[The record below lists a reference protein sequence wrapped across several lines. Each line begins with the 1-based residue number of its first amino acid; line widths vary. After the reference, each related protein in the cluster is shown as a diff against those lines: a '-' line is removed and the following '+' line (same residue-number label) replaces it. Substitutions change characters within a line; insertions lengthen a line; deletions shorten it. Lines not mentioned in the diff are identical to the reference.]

1 MKGRRESWNI
11 GILSKDR
18 EKGMKNMKKRENKAS
33 SSKNSVRQRLLAAA
47 TDLFA
52 RKGYA
57 ATTVREIVDS
67 ARVTKP
73 VLYYYFQNKE
83 GIYLELMRQTFSN
96 VDYLVDFSRGEK
108 GSTRE
113 KLLRFCDQAF
123 SLFMENIEAVRVMY
137 AIYYGPHQGAPFFDF
152 DAYHLKFQ
160 EAIRRLVDEG
170 VRKGEFRKGD
180 VENMTWAI
188 LGAVNV
194 AMEVELGHPEMGL
207 GREGLGRV
215 LNLIFRGISRNKI

>member
-1 MKGRRESWNI
+1 MG
-11 GILSKDR
+11 
-18 EKGMKNMKKRENKAS
+18 EKGIRRMKKKETEEP
-33 SSKNSVRQRLLAAA
+33 SSKESVRQRLLAAA
-47 TDLFA
+47 TNLFA

-83 GIYLELMRQTFSN
+83 GIYLELMRQTFSK

-108 GSTRE
+108 GNTRE
-113 KLLRFCDQAF
+113 KLLRLCDQAF
-123 SLFMENIEAVRVMY
+123 SLFMENIEAIRVMY

-152 DAYHLKFQ
+152 NAYHLKFQ
-160 EAIRRLVDEG
+160 EAIRTLVDEG
-170 VRKGEFRKGD
+170 VRKGEFRKG
-180 VENMTWAI
+180 EAKNMTWAI

-194 AMEVELGHPEMGL
+194 AMEVQLGHPEMGL
-207 GREGLGRV
+207 GREELAKV
-215 LNLIFRGISRNKI
+215 LNLIFRGICKNKI

>member
-1 MKGRRESWNI
+1 MKKDQSKNKS
-11 GILSKDR
+11 SKD
-18 EKGMKNMKKRENKAS
+18 
-33 SSKNSVRQRLLAAA
+33 SVRQRLLTAA

-57 ATTVREIVDS
+57 GTTVREIVDS
-67 ARVTKP
+67 AHVTKP

-108 GSTRE
+108 GASRE
-113 KLLRFCDQAF
+113 KLLHFCHQAF
-123 SLFMENIEAVRVMY
+123 SLFLENIEAVRIMY

-160 EAIRRLVDEG
+160 EAIRALVAEG
-170 VRKGEFRKGD
+170 IRKGEFRKGEA
-180 VENMTWAI
+180 ENTTWAI

-194 AMEVELGHPEMGL
+194 AMEVQLGHPEMGL
-207 GREGLGRV
+207 GREGLARV
-215 LNLIFRGISRNKI
+215 LNLIFRGISKS

>member
-1 MKGRRESWNI
+1 MKEGKI
-11 GILSKDR
+11 KD
-18 EKGMKNMKKRENKAS
+18 K
-33 SSKNSVRQRLLAAA
+33 SSKEPVRQRLLAAA

-96 VDYLVDFSRGEK
+96 VDYLVDFSRKEK

-123 SLFMENIEAVRVMY
+123 SLFMQNIEAVRVMY

-160 EAIRRLVDEG
+160 EAIRRVVEEG
-170 VRKGEFRKGD
+170 IRKGEFRKR
-180 VENMTWAI
+180 EAESMTWAI

-194 AMEVELGHPEMGL
+194 VMEVQLGHPEMGL
-207 GREGLGRV
+207 GREGLARV
-215 LNLIFRGISRNKI
+215 LNLIFRGISKR

>member
-1 MKGRRESWNI
+1 
-11 GILSKDR
+11 
-18 EKGMKNMKKRENKAS
+18 MKKKETEEP
-33 SSKNSVRQRLLAAA
+33 SSKESVRQRLLAAA
-47 TDLFA
+47 TNLFA

-83 GIYLELMRQTFSN
+83 GIYLELMRQTFSK

-108 GSTRE
+108 GNTRE

-123 SLFMENIEAVRVMY
+123 SLFMENIEAIRVMY

-152 DAYHLKFQ
+152 NAYHLKFQ
-160 EAIRRLVDEG
+160 EAIRTLVDEG
-170 VRKGEFRKGD
+170 VRKGEFRKG
-180 VENMTWAI
+180 EAKNMTWAI

-194 AMEVELGHPEMGL
+194 AMEVQLGHPEMGL
-207 GREGLGRV
+207 GREELAKV
-215 LNLIFRGISRNKI
+215 LNLIFRGICKNKI

>member
-1 MKGRRESWNI
+1 ME
-11 GILSKDR
+11 
-18 EKGMKNMKKRENKAS
+18 KREIKDK
-33 SSKNSVRQRLLAAA
+33 SSKEPVRQRLLAAA

-96 VDYLVDFSRGEK
+96 VDYLVDFSHGEK

-113 KLLRFCDQAF
+113 KLLRFCDHAF
-123 SLFMENIEAVRVMY
+123 SLFVQNIEAVRVMY

-160 EAIRRLVDEG
+160 EAIHRLAEEG
-170 VRKGEFRKGD
+170 IRKGEFRKGEAED
-180 VENMTWAI
+180 ITWAI

-194 AMEVELGHPEMGL
+194 AMEVQLGHPEMGL
-207 GREGLGRV
+207 GREGLARV
-215 LNLIFRGISRNKI
+215 LNLIFRGISKS

>member
-1 MKGRRESWNI
+1 LG
-11 GILSKDR
+11 KDR
-18 EKGMKNMKKRENKAS
+18 EKGMRNMKKRETKEQ
-33 SSKNSVRQRLLAAA
+33 SSKDSVRQRLLAAA

-57 ATTVREIVDS
+57 AATVREIVDS

-96 VDYLVDFSRGEK
+96 VDYLVDFSRAEK
-108 GSTRE
+108 GSIRE
-113 KLLRFCDQAF
+113 KLLAFCDRTF
-123 SLFMENIEAVRVMY
+123 SLFMENIQAIRVMY

-160 EAIRRLVDEG
+160 EAIRALVEEG
-170 VRKGEFRKGD
+170 IRKREFRKGET
-180 VENMTWAI
+180 ENMTWAI

-194 AMEVELGHPEMGL
+194 AMEVQLGHPETGL
-207 GREGLGRV
+207 GREGLARV
-215 LNLIFRGISRNKI
+215 LNLIFRGISKS

>member
-1 MKGRRESWNI
+1 
-11 GILSKDR
+11 
-18 EKGMKNMKKRENKAS
+18 MKKKEIKDK
-33 SSKNSVRQRLLAAA
+33 SSKETVRQRLLAAA

-73 VLYYYFQNKE
+73 VLYYYFANKE
-83 GIYLELMRQTFSN
+83 GIYLELMRLTFSN
-96 VDYLVDFSRGEK
+96 VDYLLDFSRGQK
-108 GSTRE
+108 GNTRE
-113 KLLRFCDQAF
+113 KLLRFCDRAF
-123 SLFMENIEAVRVMY
+123 SLFMQNIEAIRVMY

-160 EAIRRLVDEG
+160 EGIRGLVEEG
-170 VRKGEFRKGD
+170 IRKGEFRRGEA
-180 VENMTWAI
+180 ENMTWAI

-194 AMEVELGHPEMGL
+194 AMEVQLGHPEMGL
-207 GREGLGRV
+207 GPEGLARV
-215 LNLIFRGISRNKI
+215 LNLIFQGLSKKEGKRAGEGQ

>member
-1 MKGRRESWNI
+1 MDRDMKEKEI
-11 GILSKDR
+11 KD
-18 EKGMKNMKKRENKAS
+18 K
-33 SSKNSVRQRLLAAA
+33 SSKETVRQRLLAAA

-73 VLYYYFQNKE
+73 VLYYYFANKE
-83 GIYLELMRQTFSN
+83 GIYLELMRLTFSN
-96 VDYLVDFSRGEK
+96 VDYLLDFSRGQK

-152 DAYHLKFQ
+152 DVYHLKFQ
-160 EAIRRLVDEG
+160 EAIRRLVEEG
-170 VRKGEFRKGD
+170 IRKGELRKGD
-180 VENMTWAI
+180 AEDITWAI

-194 AMEVELGHPEMGL
+194 VMEVQLGHPEMGL
-207 GREGLGRV
+207 GSEGLARV
-215 LNLIFRGISRNKI
+215 LNLIFQGLSKKEGKRAGEGQ

>member
-1 MKGRRESWNI
+1 
-11 GILSKDR
+11 
-18 EKGMKNMKKRENKAS
+18 MKKRGIEDK
-33 SSKNSVRQRLLAAA
+33 SSKETVRQRLLAAA

-57 ATTVREIVDS
+57 ATTVREIVQS

-83 GIYLELMRQTFSN
+83 GIYLELMRRTFSN

-123 SLFMENIEAVRVMY
+123 SLFMQNIEAIRVMY

-160 EAIRRLVDEG
+160 EAIRGLVEVG
-170 VRKGEFRKGD
+170 IRKGEFRKGEA
-180 VENMTWAI
+180 ENITWAI

-194 AMEVELGHPEMGL
+194 VMEVQLGHPEMGL
-207 GREGLGRV
+207 GREGLARV
-215 LNLIFRGISRNKI
+215 LNLIFRGISKS

>member
-1 MKGRRESWNI
+1 MRKKETEEQS
-11 GILSKDR
+11 SKD
-18 EKGMKNMKKRENKAS
+18 
-33 SSKNSVRQRLLAAA
+33 SVRQRLLAAA

-57 ATTVREIVDS
+57 ATTVREIVDT

-83 GIYLELMRQTFSN
+83 GIYLELMRQTFGN

-123 SLFMENIEAVRVMY
+123 SLFLENIEAIRVMY

-152 DAYHLKFQ
+152 DAYHLKFM
-160 EAIRRLVDEG
+160 EAIRALVEEG
-170 VRKGEFRKGD
+170 IRKGEFRKGEA
-180 VENMTWAI
+180 ENTTWAI
-188 LGAVNV
+188 LGAFNV
-194 AMEVELGHPEMGL
+194 AMQVQLGHPEMGL
-207 GREGLGRV
+207 GNEGLARV
-215 LNLIFRGISRNKI
+215 LNLIFRGISKN

>member
-1 MKGRRESWNI
+1 
-11 GILSKDR
+11 
-18 EKGMKNMKKRENKAS
+18 MKKKEIQDK
-33 SSKNSVRQRLLAAA
+33 SSKETVRQRLLAAA

-57 ATTVREIVDS
+57 ATTVREIVAS

-123 SLFMENIEAVRVMY
+123 SLFMQNIEAIRVMY

-160 EAIRRLVDEG
+160 EGIRRLVEEG
-170 VRKGEFRKGD
+170 IRKGD
-180 VENMTWAI
+180 LRKGDSEDITWAI

-194 AMEVELGHPEMGL
+194 VMEVQLGHPEMGL
-207 GREGLGRV
+207 GSEGLARV
-215 LNLIFRGISRNKI
+215 LNLIFQGLSKKEGKKAGEGQ

>member
-1 MKGRRESWNI
+1 
-11 GILSKDR
+11 
-18 EKGMKNMKKRENKAS
+18 MKKKEIQDK
-33 SSKNSVRQRLLAAA
+33 SSKETVRQRLLAAA

-57 ATTVREIVDS
+57 ATTVREIVAS

-96 VDYLVDFSRGEK
+96 VDYLVDFSRGET

-123 SLFMENIEAVRVMY
+123 SLFMQNIEAIRVMY

-160 EAIRRLVDEG
+160 EGIRRLVEEG
-170 VRKGEFRKGD
+170 IRKGD
-180 VENMTWAI
+180 LRKGDSEDITWAI

-194 AMEVELGHPEMGL
+194 VMEVQLGHPEMGL
-207 GREGLGRV
+207 GSEGLARV
-215 LNLIFRGISRNKI
+215 LNLIFQGLSKKEGKKAGEGQ